1 MHLTLRELQ
10 RALKGLVV
18 LSAELEA
25 MGNAL
30 FDQRVPASWTAS
42 AYPSLKPLNPWFKDL
57 LQRLHFLTTWIDVGI
72 PSAFWIS
79 GFFFLPTENTP

>member
-1 MHLTLRELQ
+1 MSLVSLQ

-30 FDQRVPASWTAS
+30 FDQRVPTAWAGS
-42 AYPSLKPLNPWFKDL
+42 AYPSLKPLGPWFKDL
-57 LQRLHFLTTWIDVGI
+57 LQRIDFMTKWVDEGV
-72 PSAFWIS
+72 PSVYWIS
-79 GFFFLPTENTP
+79 GKVTRV